1 MLETLADLSPVYAP
15 GESGKLIG
23 TLFGKIHS
31 MAQSS
36 TTLVCVVMDE
46 VETIAG
52 SREKANAGGEC
63 SDSMRA
69 TNQLLTALDRL
80 RALPNIIVLCT
91 SNLLNAIV
99 SILEYPVTFSI
110 LTASP
115 GSSLSRSCRH

>member
-1 MLETLADLSPVYAP
+1 MHHRLIMSETCANVCPSCIP

-23 TLFGKIHS
+23 TLFEKIHA
-31 MAQSS
+31 MAQSL

-52 SREKANAGGEC
+52 SREKADAGGEC
-63 SDSMRA
+63 SDGVRA

-91 SNLLNAIV
+91 SNLISAIV
-99 SILEYPVTFSI
+99 S
-110 LTASP
+110 
-115 GSSLSRSCRH
+115 RHRFLVKA

>member
-1 MLETLADLSPVYAP
+1 
-15 GESGKLIG
+15 
-23 TLFGKIHS
+23 

-36 TTLVCVVMDE
+36 NTLVCVVMDE

-63 SDSMRA
+63 SDGVRA

-99 SILEYPVTFSI
+99 SIDAYGVKVAM
-110 LTASP
+110 LTTLP
-115 GSSLSRSCRH
+115 GPSLSGSCRYQAVNSQPITKSHLQHLSFLLE